1 MFVVK
6 HQGSAYSTVK
16 IPALSANNYEQCNEI
31 PLCFEYNVENEQRLN
46 FLLKLMQGNV
56 NPTVRHI
63 EFLHTAAHAC
73 EKVENC
79 WWLPNSHPI
88 GCFVIV

>member
-6 HQGSAYSTVK
+6 QQGSAHSTVK

-46 FLLKLMQGNV
+46 ILLQLMQGNV
-56 NPTVRHI
+56 NPTVSHV
-63 EFLHTAAHAC
+63 EFLRTAAHAC
-73 EKVENC
+73 EKVKNC
-79 WWLPNSHPI
+79 WWLAKSLSM
-88 GCFVIV
+88 GTD